1 MGEDALLGGGAL
13 RIQPVEGR
21 GVLWHNTLPG
31 GDIDELSIH
40 AGEPLVPLVI
50 PPPALSREGTSGSN
64 YNGSSSGGGSSSGSS
79 SSGSNSGSNSGS
91 SSSGSNNSGSN
102 GPPEKWLFTK
112 WLRAQPFEVDEAA
125 AAQDGF

>member
-1 MGEDALLGGGAL
+1 
-13 RIQPVEGR
+13 
-21 GVLWHNTLPG
+21 LWHNTLPG

-40 AGEPLVPLVI
+40 AGEPLVT

-79 SSGSNSGSNSGS
+79 SSGSNSGI
-91 SSSGSNNSGSN
+91 N